1 MIGMASSKVRT
12 VGVGG
17 RCGLQSNCRMDWSE
31 MCVAEGLLMSCATDI
46 RRRTHG
52 CQIHRKMALSWR
64 VCVTVFALLS
74 LMSVRTC
81 VAQESVSVYYSVKE
95 NQPIGTFVGNLQ
107 DDTSFNPTFTTFDQI
122 TEFTLEQ
129 ETGII
134 RTNVVIDRETADE
147 QEIIMIVFAGATFGQ
162 TIVVTIRLND
172 TNDNSP
178 IFSQNNRTFEVTEA
192 VQPYMTKINGV
203 TATDADEGINGI
215 QGYRIVDGNIDN
227 TFDLDVR
234 VRESGVYMD
243 IIVNKTLDRETISLY
258 TLVIEAYDGGD
269 PQLTANTTVNIK
281 VTDVNDN
288 SPVFTQTSFTAIIN
302 ESAPVNSS
310 VLQVTASD
318 EDEGLNG
325 EVVFSLQRDDGFF
338 RIDPATGIV
347 YLNKALNYEDA
358 QAHDFLVIAQ
368 DKAEPPMSSQPAYVS
383 IMVVNI
389 NERPPS
395 LEVLFL
401 PEGGAPQVSEAAV
414 ADTTLARISVTDPD
428 DGVLTNVSMTIRG
441 GAGQFD
447 LEKNSNQVYF
457 LIVASTANSF
467 DREEVAN
474 YDISIRATDFGSPP
488 QHAEVNLTIA
498 VTDVNDNP
506 PIFDLPIYHAT
517 IIEASEPGTPVKQVH
532 ATDADEGAN
541 AQIIYRISPE
551 GTEYSNWFDIN
562 PMSGLVTTLQKVDR
576 EETGSVFLEVI
587 ASDEGETSLS
597 SSVIINIT
605 ITDVND
611 NQPVFFPGSYNASIL
626 EEQEIPYCFLQVRNF
641 SCIFFYLLTFHFS
654 KPEIKR

>member
-1 MIGMASSKVRT
+1 MASSKARS
-12 VGVGG
+12 VGVGLG
-17 RCGLQSNCRMDWSE
+17 GSSCHRNMCDGE
-31 MCVAEGLLMSCATDI
+31 MSSVSGII
-46 RRRTHG
+46 RTKSTHG
-52 CQIHRKMALSWR
+52 CLVHRKMELSWR
-64 VCVTVFALLS
+64 VCIALLV
-74 LMSVRTC
+74 LWALICARTC
-81 VAQESVSVYYSVKE
+81 SAQQDFVYYSVKE
-95 NQPIGTFVGNLQ
+95 NQPVGTFVGNLQ
-107 DDTSFNPTFTTFDQI
+107 DDTSFSSPFNTFETI
-122 TEFTLEQ
+122 AEFMLESD
-129 ETGII
+129 TGII
-134 RTNVVIDRETADE
+134 TTGAVLDRETVPD
-147 QEIIMIVFAGATFGQ
+147 QEFLMIVFAGDTV
-162 TIVVTIRLND
+162 IVVQINLND
-172 TNDNSP
+172 TNDNNP
-178 IFSQNNRTFEVTEA
+178 IFSQDNRTFEVTEA

-215 QGYRIVDGNIDN
+215 QGYRIVGGNIDN

-234 VRESGVYMD
+234 VRETGVYMD
-243 IIVNKTLDRETISLY
+243 IVVNKTLDRETISMY
-258 TLVIEAYDGGD
+258 TLIIEAYDGGD
-269 PQLTANTTVNIK
+269 PRLTANTTVNIK

-288 SPVFTQTSFTAIIN
+288 SPVFTLTSFTATIN
-302 ESAPVNSS
+302 ESAPVNTT

-325 EVVFSLQRDDGFF
+325 EVVFNLQRDDGFF
-338 RIDPATGIV
+338 RIDPASGIV

-383 IMVVNI
+383 IMVINI
-389 NERPPS
+389 NEQPPS

-401 PEGGAPQVSEAAV
+401 PDGGASQVSEAAV

-428 DGVLTNVSMTIRG
+428 DGVLTNVSMTITG

-447 LEKNSNQVYF
+447 LQKNSNQVYF
-457 LIVASTANSF
+457 LIVATTASSF
-467 DREEVAN
+467 DREEVAS
-474 YDISIRATDFGSPP
+474 YDISIRATDHGSPP
-488 QHAEVNLTIA
+488 QHAEENLTIA

-506 PIFDLPIYHAT
+506 PIFDLPLYHAT

-532 ATDADEGAN
+532 ATDADEGIN

-551 GTEYSNWFDIN
+551 GTDYSDWFEIN

-576 EETGSVFLEVI
+576 EETGSVFLTVI
-587 ASDEGETSLS
+587 ASDEGEISLS

-626 EEQEIPYCFLQVRNF
+626 EEQEIPYCFLQVRKP
-641 SCIFFYLLTFHFS
+641 FFYLGYFISFCNFQSHF
-654 KPEIKR
+654 IFLY